1 MTNLRTVML
10 PMGSLLAS
18 VQVKVRFWNSRTSEY
33 VSLRPE
39 MTADCGTLS
48 LHYSYQMFLVLFK

>member
-1 MTNLRTVML
+1 ML

-48 LHYSYQMFLVLFK
+48 LNYSYQMFLVLFK